1 MEYTYE
7 QLSLMT
13 AAQLREIGHSLNHPD
28 LQGIAMM
35 HKDKLLPLL
44 CTVLGIDAHAHHR
57 VVGIDKTKVKQEIR
71 ALKKEREAALAGK
84 DAAKLRE
91 VREKIHH
98 LKRVLRK
105 SIV

>member
-13 AAQLREIGHSLNHPD
+13 ASQLREIGHSLGHPD
-28 LQGIAMM
+28 LQGIATM

-44 CTVLGIDAHAHHR
+44 CSVLGIEAHAHHQA
-57 VVGIDKTKVKQEIR
+57 VGIDKTKIKQEIR
-71 ALKKEREAALAGK
+71 ILKKEREAALAGK
-84 DAAKLRE
+84 DGAKLRE
-91 VREKIHH
+91 VRGKIHH
-98 LKRVLRK
+98 LKRLLRK